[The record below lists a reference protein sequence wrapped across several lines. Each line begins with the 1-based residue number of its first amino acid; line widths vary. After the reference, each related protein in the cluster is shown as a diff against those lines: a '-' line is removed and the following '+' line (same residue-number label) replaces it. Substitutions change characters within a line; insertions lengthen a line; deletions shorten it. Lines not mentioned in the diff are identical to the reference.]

1 MKFLYS
7 NAVVFIFFSISCNT
21 YESKMNNLLSQK
33 KLIED
38 SIKND
43 IAKSENN
50 YGRIPIDSL
59 GIILNRNIAR
69 QEELNRLIYSID
81 SLSKLK

>member
-7 NAVVFIFFSISCNT
+7 IAVVFIFFSISCNT

-50 YGRIPIDSL
+50 
-59 GIILNRNIAR
+59 
-69 QEELNRLIYSID
+69 
-81 SLSKLK
+81 

>member
-1 MKFLYS
+1 VKVS
-7 NAVVFIFFSISCNT
+7 ISIAVIFISFSISCNT
-21 YESKMNNLLSQK
+21 YENKMNNLLSQK
-33 KLIED
+33 KLLED

-43 IAKSENN
+43 IDKSKNK

-59 GIILNRNIAR
+59 GNIIERNIVR
-69 QEELNRLIYSID
+69 NEELDKIIYSID

>member
-1 MKFLYS
+1 M
-7 NAVVFIFFSISCNT
+7 
-21 YESKMNNLLSQK
+21 
-33 KLIED
+33 ED

-43 IAKSENN
+43 IDKSKNK

-59 GIILNRNIAR
+59 GNIIERNIAR
-69 QEELNRLIYSID
+69 NEELDKIIYSID